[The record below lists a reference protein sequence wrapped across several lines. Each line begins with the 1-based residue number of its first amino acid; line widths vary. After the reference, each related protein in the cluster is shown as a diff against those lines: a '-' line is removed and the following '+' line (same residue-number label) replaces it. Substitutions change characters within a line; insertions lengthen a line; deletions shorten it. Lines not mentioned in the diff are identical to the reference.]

1 MSQRLTAFSG
11 GGWHSLS
18 ALYGMIAGALDVLE
32 DKGESRTLNRLFEG
46 VDAISANSGGAWALT
61 ALASSAGIQTAFETR
76 SGADAITSSG
86 YLGQVKQAFE
96 ELPRFGDFPE
106 TVSYLI
112 YLMSPIGGYNYEW
125 QQLVDDLIFT
135 PAQDI
140 PSGNFVSTEM
150 LDWTRGKQLVIA
162 TGLSAVQSNEGALPP
177 QPLVVAK
184 NPQRL
189 WPINNVEAYASSTNI
204 PAKTDIIPLSIE
216 IGSDSATDSI
226 YRIPGSQSVQ
236 INYQSTSGFLRST
249 SEVNPMGRANG
260 LSLTS
265 PSVMS
270 SAVLAPYA
278 NVIPL
283 QDAGNLAP
291 MVGLRDSGI
300 ESLPRTLFRSNE
312 QEAHAAAAENSAVR
326 TKDGGFIDNSSLAYG
341 LSSLHNEKGLKN
353 DFKVSSFI
361 NKAESPEDTWSDVTL
376 SNGESIKLPFEVSML
391 FGIDLDG
398 EQLPEN
404 DSYIKQDF
412 DVPIMQPNTVLFK
425 RDALTGLETKPD
437 WSYPLDGTE
446 WELQQWSIDVT
457 TIENKTFDIPAGI
470 EGEISFFIL
479 SNPASDSMAF
489 NNDILDQYDQN
500 YNNYR
505 DALNSAEGSRLI
517 GEAFNL

>member
-32 DKGESRTLNRLFEG
+32 DEGESRTINRLFEG
-46 VDAISANSGGAWALT
+46 VDTISANSGGAWALT

-76 SGADAITSSG
+76 SGSDAITSSG

-96 ELPRFGDFPE
+96 QLPRFGDFPE

-125 QQLVDDLIFT
+125 QRLVDDLIFT

-150 LDWTRGKQLVIA
+150 LDWTQEKQLVIA
-162 TGLSAVQSNEGALPP
+162 TGLSAVQSSVGVLPP
-177 QPLVVAK
+177 RPLVVAK
-184 NPQRL
+184 NPQKL
-189 WPINNVEAYASSTNI
+189 WVINTVEAYASSTNI
-204 PAKTDIIPLSIE
+204 PNQTDIIPLSLE
-216 IGSDSATDSI
+216 ISNDSATDSI
-226 YRIPGSQSVQ
+226 YRIPGSQGAQ
-236 INYQSTSGFLRST
+236 INYQSTSGALRST
-249 SEVNPMGRANG
+249 SEVNPMGRASD

-278 NVIPL
+278 NVIPF
-283 QDAGNLAP
+283 AGNLAP
-291 MVGLRDSGI
+291 LVSLRDSSI
-300 ESLPRTLFRSNE
+300 ESQPRTLFLSNE
-312 QEAHAAAAENSAVR
+312 QAAHAAAAENSLVR
-326 TKDGGFIDNSSLAYG
+326 TMDGGFIDNSSLAYG

-353 DFKVSSFI
+353 DFKASSFI
-361 NKAESPEDTWSDVTL
+361 NKAESPEETWSDVTL
-376 SNGESIKLPFEVSML
+376 SNGKLIKLPFEVTML
-391 FGIDLDG
+391 FGIGLDG
-398 EQLPEN
+398 ERLPEN

-412 DVPIMQPNTVLFK
+412 DVPIMQPNTVLFET
-425 RDALTGLETKPD
+425 DALTGLEANPT
-437 WSYPLDGTE
+437 WSYQLDGTE
-446 WELQQWSIDVT
+446 WELQQWSIDVIT
-457 TIENKTFDIPAGI
+457 TENKTFDIPGGF

-489 NNDILDQYDQN
+489 NSDVLDQYDQN

-505 DALNSAEGSRLI
+505 DALNTAEGSRLI
-517 GEAFNL
+517 EEAFNL